1 MPFYQTKAN
10 ANAMINKDLKRLSRR
25 ELVDVIYQMKKNEEQ
40 LQEKI
45 VSLEEALEE
54 KRIRLSSAGSI
65 AEAAVDITNVFS
77 AAQSTADIYLQEIQT
92 MRENADKECKR
103 MIEDAKV
110 KVEKILSA
118 GNKQKEYM
126 DAHYRNDYKKWRDL
140 QADIERLEEKKR
152 ELSEDGK

>member
-1 MPFYQTKAN
+1 
-10 ANAMINKDLKRLSRR
+10 MINKDLKRLSRR

-45 VSLEEALEE
+45 VSLEQALEE
-54 KRIRLSSAGSI
+54 KRIRLSSVGSI

-77 AAQSTADIYLQEIQT
+77 AAQTTADIYLREIQT

-110 KVEKILSA
+110 KVERILSA

-140 QADIERLEEKKR
+140 QADIKRLEEEKR
-152 ELSEDGK
+152 ELSED

>member
-1 MPFYQTKAN
+1 
-10 ANAMINKDLKRLSRR
+10 MINKDLKRLSRR

-45 VSLEEALEE
+45 ASLEEALEE

-152 ELSEDGK
+152 ELSED

>member
-1 MPFYQTKAN
+1 MKAN

-54 KRIRLSSAGSI
+54 KRIRLSSVGSI

-152 ELSEDGK
+152 ELSED

>member
-1 MPFYQTKAN
+1 
-10 ANAMINKDLKRLSRR
+10 MINKDLKRLSRR

-152 ELSEDGK
+152 ELSED

>member
-45 VSLEEALEE
+45 ASLEEALEE

-152 ELSEDGK
+152 ELSED